1 MKLFGFF
8 ELTFIDLLDVALM
21 TFIVYAVLR
30 VMRGTK
36 AVILLMG
43 VGFLILVGFVAE
55 SLGLAAL
62 GLLISTVKAFG
73 IVALIILFQPEI
85 RRLLIEIGSNPFLR
99 FFLPPERVPIN
110 ELVSGVEEIRR
121 RKLGALI
128 VIQRRVSLME
138 YAEETGTIMDA
149 YLSAPLLVAIFSKES
164 PLHDGAVIIK
174 ENRILASTVIL
185 HPMGHSVKGTGARH
199 RAAAGITEVSD
210 AISIVVSEER
220 GIITLFHRGE
230 PYANLTAPQ
239 LKMLLEDLLN
249 YEG

>member
-1 MKLFGFF
+1 MKLLGFF
-8 ELTFIDLLDVALM
+8 NVGLIDALDILLM
-21 TFIVYAVLR
+21 TLIVYIVLR
-30 VMRGTK
+30 VLRGTK
-36 AVILLMG
+36 AIILLMG
-43 VGFLILVGFVAE
+43 VGVLLVLGFLAE

-85 RRLLIEIGSNPFLR
+85 RRLLMEIGSNPFLR

-110 ELVSGVEEIRR
+110 ELLLAVDEIRK

-149 YLSAPLLVAIFSKES
+149 HLSAPLLVAIFSKGS

-174 ENRILASTVIL
+174 ESRILASTVML
-185 HPMGHSVKGTGARH
+185 PMSVRIKGVGARH
-199 RAAAGITEVSD
+199 RAGAGITEVSD

-220 GIITLFHRGE
+220 GTVTLFHRGE
-230 PYANLTAPQ
+230 PYPNLSLPQ
-239 LKMLLEDLLN
+239 LRKILTDLLN
-249 YEG
+249 YER

>member
-1 MKLFGFF
+1 LRLFGFF
-8 ELTFIDLLDVALM
+8 HVGPIDVLDVLLM
-21 TFIVYAVLR
+21 TLIVYAVLR
-30 VMRGTK
+30 VLRGTK
-36 AVILLMG
+36 AIILLMG
-43 VGFLILVGFVAE
+43 VGVLLIVGFLAE
-55 SLGLAAL
+55 TLGLAAL

-110 ELVSGVEEIRR
+110 ELLLAVDEIRK

-174 ENRILASTVIL
+174 ESRILASTVML
-185 HPMGHSVKGTGARH
+185 PMSVRIKGVGARH
-199 RAAAGITEVSD
+199 RAGAGITEVSD
-210 AISIVVSEER
+210 AIAVVVSEER
-220 GIITLFHRGE
+220 GTITLFHRGE
-230 PYANLTAPQ
+230 PYTNLSIPRLRKV
-239 LKMLLEDLLN
+239 LKDLLN
-249 YEG
+249 YEE

>member
-8 ELTFIDLLDVALM
+8 QVGFIDVLDVLLM
-21 TFIVYAVLR
+21 TLIVYVVLR
-30 VMRGTK
+30 VLRGTK
-36 AVILLMG
+36 AIILLMG
-43 VGFLILVGFVAE
+43 VGVLLLVGFVAE

-99 FFLPPERVPIN
+99 FVLPPERVPLN
-110 ELVSGVEEIRR
+110 ELILAVDEIRKNR
-121 RKLGALI
+121 WGALI

-149 YLSAPLLVAIFSKES
+149 YLSAPLLVAIFSKGS

-174 ENRILASTVIL
+174 ESRILASTVML
-185 HPMGHSVKGTGARH
+185 PMSVRIKGVGARH
-199 RAAAGITEVSD
+199 RAGAGITEVSD
-210 AISIVVSEER
+210 AISIVVSEEK
-220 GIITLFHRGE
+220 GTITLFHRGE
-230 PYANLTAPQ
+230 PYTNLTIPQ
-239 LKMLLEDLLN
+239 LRKLLKDLLN
-249 YEG
+249 YEE